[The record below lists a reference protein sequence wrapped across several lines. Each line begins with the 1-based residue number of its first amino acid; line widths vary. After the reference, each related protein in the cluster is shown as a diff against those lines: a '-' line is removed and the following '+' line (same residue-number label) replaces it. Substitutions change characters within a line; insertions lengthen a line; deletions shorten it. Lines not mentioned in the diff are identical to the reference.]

1 MGGAGDLKTICRNLC
16 TPTIIAIFAGVICF
30 VTGIKIPAV
39 IDNPIQ
45 YIANMNTPLAM
56 LIAGSNL
63 AQSNI
68 VSSLKSLRMYY
79 LCALKLIIFPVIGMI
94 ILYIFNFQSFDF
106 NVPFTVFI
114 GMACPAGASAIMF
127 AERYNKDSLYA
138 TEIFVLTTI
147 LSLITIPLL
156 SIFAIKL
163 FGL

>member
-1 MGGAGDLKTICRNLC
+1 
-16 TPTIIAIFAGVICF
+16 
-30 VTGIKIPAV
+30 
-39 IDNPIQ
+39 
-45 YIANMNTPLAM
+45 M

-114 GMACPAGASAIMF
+114 GMACLP
-127 AERYNKDSLYA
+127 EHL
-138 TEIFVLTTI
+138 L
-147 LSLITIPLL
+147 LSLMRDDAYAAARML
-156 SIFAIKL
+156 SELGVDCNCVFRKHMTACASYIRRRT
-163 FGL
+163 

>member
-1 MGGAGDLKTICRNLC
+1 MLYLSAN
-16 TPTIIAIFAGVICF
+16 IIADAPAGQAI
-30 VTGIKIPAV
+30 
-39 IDNPIQ
+39 PIQ

-114 GMACPAGASAIMF
+114 DRLYRQAS
-127 AERYNKDSLYA
+127 
-138 TEIFVLTTI
+138 
-147 LSLITIPLL
+147 
-156 SIFAIKL
+156 
-163 FGL
+163 